1 MWKEADMFDAK
12 LFADFITAA
21 RGVLGLSLIWFAFSS
36 GVEALPLVALIMLLD
51 WTGDFVDGTIAKHS
65 RHPRRTRIGDSDL
78 YIDAFVSIGLGIYL
92 VASGFAGTIIGLG
105 YLIGWILILLRF
117 GLDRNLI
124 MLAQAPIYLWFIIV
138 TLQVIPQIG
147 TLLAAWVLVA
157 TAINWRRFSKDI
169 VPNFIDGVS
178 SIWRNRHS

>member
-1 MWKEADMFDAK
+1 MFDAK

-21 RGVLGLSLIWFAFSS
+21 RGVLGLVLIWLAFTQ
-36 GVEALPLVALIMLLD
+36 GAEALPIVALFMLLD

-92 VASGFAGTIIGLG
+92 VASGFAAVMIGLG
-105 YLIGWILILLRF
+105 YLIGWILILWRF

-124 MLAQAPIYLWFIIV
+124 MLAQAPIYLWFILV
-138 TLQVIPQIG
+138 VLKVFPEMG
-147 TLLAAWVLVA
+147 YLLTAWVFVA

-169 VPNFIDGVS
+169 VPNFIEGVS
-178 SIWRNRHS
+178 SMWRNRHS